1 MAKIIKPRNSRQ
13 LAVQIAHLASNKLA
27 ENILILD
34 LRKIESSPA
43 DFFVVCSALSKTQS
57 KAIFEEIYITLKNL
71 DINLPKL
78 EGTDSMDWVLLDY
91 FDVVVHI
98 MSVEARNYFKL
109 ERIWSD
115 AKILTIENDEIV
127 DFDKNLLKEIY
138 LIPTV

>member
-1 MAKIIKPRNSRQ
+1 MAKITKPRNSRQ
-13 LAVQIAHLASNKLA
+13 LAVEIAHLASNKLA

-43 DFFVVCSALSKTQS
+43 DFFVVCSALSNTQS
-57 KAIFEEIYITLKNL
+57 KAIFEEIYITLKNQ
-71 DINLPKL
+71 DINLPKT

>member
-1 MAKIIKPRNSRQ
+1 LAKITKPRNSRQ
-13 LAVQIAHLASNKLA
+13 LAVEIAHLASNKLA

-43 DFFVVCSALSKTQS
+43 DFFVVCSALSNTQS
-57 KAIFEEIYITLKNL
+57 KAIFEEIYITLKNQ
-71 DINLPKL
+71 DINLPKT